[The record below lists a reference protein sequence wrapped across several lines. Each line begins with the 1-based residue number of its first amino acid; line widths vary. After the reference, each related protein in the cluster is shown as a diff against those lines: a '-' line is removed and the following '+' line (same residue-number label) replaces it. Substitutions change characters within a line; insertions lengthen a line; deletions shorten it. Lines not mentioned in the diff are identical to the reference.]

1 MSYGQDARVSISF
14 QNSYGTANV
23 GSLHHMEP
31 INESVNLAKAQITQK
46 GLRGIYDKGQN
57 QEGVNTV
64 AGDILIEAKANGL
77 GVLLAATNTVVTS
90 TTGITSG
97 TLYLHTFKPRTADHN
112 PLSAEKPFT
121 YLKFLGDTGSA
132 QQYSDL
138 CGNNLE
144 LSIANGELLTAKM
157 GIVGGSFARI
167 AAVSATYSVSNAI
180 DWSISSAS
188 FGGAALSGVKSLTI
202 SQENN
207 LQAQHMLDVDKFPAR
222 IKRTDSRVINVS
234 GTLVFDD
241 QVEMNEF
248 LVQSDQRLFVN
259 LVGQSTVSSGFPEM
273 LLVDIPSMRYTEFPV
288 PVGGP
293 GELEVSFKA
302 TAQYNVGSATAITYS
317 LTCGKAGF

>member
-1 MSYGQDARVSISF
+1 MSYGQDSRISISF

-23 GSLHHMEP
+23 ASLHHMEP

-46 GLRGIYDKGQN
+46 GLRGVYDKGQN
-57 QEGVNTV
+57 QEGMNTV

-77 GVLLAATNTVVTS
+77 GVLLAATCGAPSSVTS
-90 TTGITSG
+90 GA
-97 TLYLHTFKPRTADHN
+97 LYTHTFKPRTADHN
-112 PLSAEKPFT
+112 PLSAERPFT

-132 QQYSDL
+132 QQFSDL

-167 AAVSATYSVSNAI
+167 AAVAATYSVSNPI

-188 FGGAALSGVKSLTI
+188 CGGVALSGVKSLTI

-207 LQAQHMLDVDKFPAR
+207 LQAQHTLDVDKFPAR
-222 IKRTDSRVINVS
+222 IKRTDARVISIS
-234 GTLVFDD
+234 GTLFFDD

-248 LVQSDQRLFVN
+248 IAQSDQRLAIN
-259 LVGQSTVSSGFPEM
+259 LVGQSAVQSGYPES
-273 LLVDIPSMRYTEFPV
+273 LLIDIPSMRYTEFPV
-288 PVGGP
+288 PIGGA
-293 GELEVSFKA
+293 GQLEVSFKA
-302 TAQYNVGSATAITYS
+302 TAQYNVGSATAIAYT
-317 LTCGKAGF
+317 LACGKAGF